1 MTDPKETPLSVEAP
15 QEGIIKTEARFV
27 IGKTVRS
34 IPSTFLSILGPTD
47 RPGQA
52 SAAQPHGPPGLP
64 CHMSE
69 QLNRDN
75 TPTPTKGGATQ
86 RTKRLQVELEIQ
98 GLCVR
103 YGVER
108 IGFLTFTFS
117 DDVKTI
123 QEASRRFNSMNSHK
137 LAGRYREWLSV
148 VQRHKDNRIHFHLV
162 VVMDHDIRTGFDF
175 EAVKRRD
182 YSSASAYLKA
192 EWSFLRQT
200 LPEYSFGRHELLP
213 VRIAAGFG
221 RYVARYVAR
230 AGNTRQDEKG
240 ARLVR
245 FSKTFQRC
253 VCGPFSKVDFIEERS
268 RNRIPQIRS
277 SLGYPSQTR
286 LEADLGP
293 RWRYHLARLMYCDQ
307 ATFDAVTWRM
317 EDALEIY
324 GGRLLAIEESFA
336 AWDAKAP
343 EREKWAEHAR
353 LLAEYDEQREHVHK
367 PLFAASAGF

>member
-1 MTDPKETPLSVEAP
+1 
-15 QEGIIKTEARFV
+15 
-27 IGKTVRS
+27 
-34 IPSTFLSILGPTD
+34 
-47 RPGQA
+47 
-52 SAAQPHGPPGLP
+52 
-64 CHMSE
+64 MSE
-69 QLNRDN
+69 QLKGDN

-98 GLCVR
+98 GLCIR

-123 QEASRRFNSMNSHK
+123 KEASRRFNSINSWA

-148 VQRHKDNRIHFHLV
+148 VQRHKDERIHFHLV
-162 VVMDHDIRTGFDF
+162 VVMDQDIRTGFDF

-182 YSSASAYLKA
+182 YTSASAYLKA
-192 EWSFLRQT
+192 EWAFLRQT

-213 VRIAAGFG
+213 VRIAKGFG

-245 FSKTFQRC
+245 FSKSFQRC

-268 RNRIPQIRS
+268 RKRIPQICTALR
-277 SLGYPSQTR
+277 YRSQTH
-286 LEADLGP
+286 LEMDLGP
-293 RWRYHLARLMYCDQ
+293 RWRYHLARLMYCEQ
-307 ATFDAVTWRM
+307 RAFDFMHYRM
-317 EDALEIY
+317 DRLLDWY
-324 GGRLLAIEESFA
+324 GGRLFVLTEAWSE
-336 AWDAKAP
+336 WDADAP
-343 EREKWAEHAR
+343 KRKEQDD
-353 LLAEYDEQREHVHK
+353 LLEMMKQYDEQQRGPYA
-367 PLFAASAGF
+367 PLFATSKGF